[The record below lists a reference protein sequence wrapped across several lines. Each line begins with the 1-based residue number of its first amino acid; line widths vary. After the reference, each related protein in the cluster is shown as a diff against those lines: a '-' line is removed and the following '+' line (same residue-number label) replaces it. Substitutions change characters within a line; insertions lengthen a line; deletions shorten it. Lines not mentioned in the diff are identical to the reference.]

1 MRKKS
6 GQPNEFGIFVKADAP
21 KPAAAPA
28 PVQHEPYHDDTVLTP
43 APAEEPAAEAA
54 DAEDVAK
61 SDGWSK
67 KKSRKSK

>member
-28 PVQHEPYHDDTVLTP
+28 PAP

-54 DAEDVAK
+54 AEVEEKDDAEDVAE
-61 SDGWSK
+61 SDGWPK